1 MGKIGNGWTSRRGA
15 TQAMSEVSPSILAAD
30 FARLGEQVEEVQR
43 AGVTMLHVDVMD
55 GHFVPNIS
63 IGVPVVESLRRST
76 DLILDCH
83 LMISDPDRYIEAF
96 VAAGARM
103 VTIHQEVCPHL
114 GRSVNRIKELGAA
127 AGVALNPSTPLS
139 TLDEMLPEA
148 DLILVMS
155 VHPGFGGQAFLPS
168 SLDKIA
174 RLDRTRRDRGLDFK
188 IQVDG
193 GVNADNAS
201 ALGAAGCDILVAG
214 SSVFRADD
222 IGGAA
227 RTLAERANLPTLRRA

>member
-1 MGKIGNGWTSRRGA
+1 
-15 TQAMSEVSPSILAAD
+15 MSEISPSILAAD
-30 FARLGEQVEEVQR
+30 FARLGEQVAEVKR

-55 GHFVPNIS
+55 GQFVPNIS
-63 IGVPVVESLRRST
+63 IGVPVVESLHKST

-83 LMISDPDRYIEAF
+83 LMICEPDRYLEVF

-103 VTIHQEVCPHL
+103 VTVHQEVCPHL
-114 GRSVNRIKELGAA
+114 GRSVNRIKELGAV
-127 AGVALNPSTPLS
+127 AGVAVNPSTPLS
-139 TLDEMLPEA
+139 ALDEILPEA

-155 VHPGFGGQAFLPS
+155 VHPGFGGQVFLPS

-174 RLDRTRRDRGLDFK
+174 RLNRIRRDRGLEFK

-214 SSVFRADD
+214 SSVFRAGD
-222 IGGAA
+222 IDGAV
-227 RTLAERANLPTLRRA
+227 RGLAERANLPALTSA

>member
-1 MGKIGNGWTSRRGA
+1 
-15 TQAMSEVSPSILAAD
+15 MSEISPSILAAD
-30 FARLGEQVEEVQR
+30 FARLGEQVAEVKR

-55 GHFVPNIS
+55 GQFVPNIS
-63 IGVPVVESLRRST
+63 IGVPVVESLHKST

-83 LMISDPDRYIEAF
+83 LMICEPDRYLEAF
-96 VAAGARM
+96 VTAGARM
-103 VTIHQEVCPHL
+103 VTVHQEVCPHL
-114 GRSVNRIKELGAA
+114 GRSVNRIKELGAV
-127 AGVALNPSTPLS
+127 AGVAMNPSTPLS
-139 TLDEMLPEA
+139 TLDEILPEA

-155 VHPGFGGQAFLPS
+155 VHPGFGGQVFLPS

-174 RLDRTRRDRGLDFK
+174 RLDRIRRDRGLDFK

-214 SSVFRADD
+214 SSVFRAGD
-222 IGGAA
+222 IDGAV
-227 RTLAERANLPTLRRA
+227 RGLAERANLPALTSA

>member
-1 MGKIGNGWTSRRGA
+1 MPLI
-15 TQAMSEVSPSILAAD
+15 SPSILAAD
-30 FARLGEQVEEVQR
+30 FTRLGEQVAEVGR

-63 IGVPVVESLRRST
+63 IGVPVVESLCKST
-76 DLILDCH
+76 DLTLDCH
-83 LMISDPDRYIEAF
+83 LMICEPDRYLEAF
-96 VAAGARM
+96 VAAGAQM

-139 TLDEMLPEA
+139 TLDEILPET

-155 VHPGFGGQAFLPS
+155 VHPGFGGQLFLPS

-214 SSVFRADD
+214 SSIFRAGD
-222 IGGAA
+222 IAGAA
-227 RTLAERANLPTLRRA
+227 RGLAERANLNALTRA

>member
-1 MGKIGNGWTSRRGA
+1 
-15 TQAMSEVSPSILAAD
+15 MSEISPSILAAD
-30 FARLGEQVEEVQR
+30 FARLGEQVAEVKR
-43 AGVTMLHVDVMD
+43 AGVTMLHVDLMD

-63 IGVPVVESLRRST
+63 IGVPVVESLRKST
-76 DLILDCH
+76 DLIIDCH
-83 LMISDPDRYIEAF
+83 LMICEPDRYLRAF

-114 GRSVNRIKELGAA
+114 GRSVNQIKELGAA

-139 TLDEMLPEA
+139 TLDEILPEA
-148 DLILVMS
+148 DLVLVMS
-155 VHPGFGGQAFLPS
+155 VHPGFGGQVFLPS

-193 GVNADNAS
+193 GVNVDNAS

-214 SSVFRADD
+214 SSIFRAGD
-222 IGGAA
+222 IAGAT
-227 RTLAERANLPTLRRA
+227 RGLAERANLAALARA